1 MYECK
6 FILSPFWDIMGCQRR
21 RGALSTADFCLL
33 VWSQLLLEAARE
45 DDQARGAGAKRGE
58 PVGTLP
64 CLAGPSPAGGS
75 RRVSLL
81 VCVTGIEFGCGSLA
95 GRRALCDGSAFAIWS
110 RHTLGDDWSQDVEL
124 KKGHQLVLQGPY
136 SLVRHPI
143 YTAHLLIALG
153 SAISF
158 STWLGYA
165 AVASLFVGFQVK
177 LAQEEELLLRCFPNE
192 YSEYKAKVKALVPW
206 VL

>member
-1 MYECK
+1 MLYRLLIFACWFGVSFYWKLRARTIKPAAQAQSVESRLAR
-6 FILSPFWDIMGCQRR
+6 FPVWLG
-21 RGALSTADFCLL
+21 LLLL
-33 VWSQLLLEAARE
+33 VVAGVCPSWCALRGSNSAVAAWL
-45 DDQARGAGAKRGE
+45 G
-58 PVGTLP
+58 V
-64 CLAGPSPAGGS
+64 
-75 RRVSLL
+75 
-81 VCVTGIEFGCGSLA
+81 
-95 GRRALCDGSAFAIWS
+95 ALCAIGSAFAIWS